1 MIATESRQPD
11 IPPVLILST
20 GRCGSTMLSE
30 ILNRHPAVLSV
41 AEFFSAFQ
49 MAAFG
54 LRRPSGEEMWRLF
67 SQQTQRNRLALRE
80 SFGELLYPF
89 DEPGARYTL
98 RTIPPILAL
107 TLPHITDRHEEL
119 YAELE
124 PVVRAQGRR
133 SPADQYRALFS
144 WLAVR
149 FDRRVWVERSGGS
162 LLLAPIL
169 TRNFPEARIV
179 HIYRDGRNTAISL
192 SGHAMFRGLLAKE
205 RKLRSWRVDP
215 VANMPFIQRWNRLGY
230 WLDNLADRFIDLDK
244 LPYDEVSLPD
254 FARFWSDLI
263 RLGHRTFG
271 HFPAD
276 RLLNMRF
283 EDVQADPKGQIRRLI
298 RFISPELEDESWLRE
313 VAKIPKPSTR
323 SRFDD
328 LSDEEQAAVT
338 EACRPG
344 LELLGYPS

>member
-1 MIATESRQPD
+1 MTATRNRQPD

-20 GRCGSTMLSE
+20 GRCGSTMLSQ

-54 LRRPSGEEMWRLF
+54 RRRPSGEDMWRLF

-89 DEPGARYTL
+89 DQPEARYTL
-98 RTIPPILAL
+98 STIPPILAL
-107 TLPHITDRHEEL
+107 TLPHITARHEEL

-124 PVVRAQGRR
+124 PTVRAQGRR
-133 SPADQYRALFS
+133 PPADQYRFLFS
-144 WLAVR
+144 WLAAR
-149 FDRRVWVERSGGS
+149 FGRRVWVERSGGS
-162 LLLAPIL
+162 LLIAPIL

-205 RKLRSWRVDP
+205 RKLRSWGVDP
-215 VANMPFIQRWNRLGY
+215 VAAMPLIQRWNRLGF
-230 WLDNLADRFIDLDK
+230 WLDNLADRFIDLDN
-244 LPYDEVSLPD
+244 LPYDEVTLPD

-263 RLGHRTFG
+263 KLGHRTFG

-298 RFISPELEDESWLRE
+298 HFISPELEDESWLRE
-313 VAKIPKPSTR
+313 VARIPKPNTR

-328 LSDEEQAAVT
+328 LSDEEKAAVT

-344 LELLGYPS
+344 LELLGYLS